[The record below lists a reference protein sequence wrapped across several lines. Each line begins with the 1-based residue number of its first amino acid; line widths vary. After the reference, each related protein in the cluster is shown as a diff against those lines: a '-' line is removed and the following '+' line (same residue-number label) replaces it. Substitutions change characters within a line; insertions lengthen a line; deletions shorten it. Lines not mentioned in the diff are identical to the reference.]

1 MIGTNL
7 NFTVGTL
14 TYTTATTQ
22 EQLNLA
28 LIIPVIVGPVVL
40 VLLIS
45 LLLICIIMCVSAR
58 KSREKDKRLTTLLSQ
73 MELWEM
79 EMADECKRGE
89 QWGYKEAT
97 HFRSLVCVQ
106 VILVLQP
113 LVAIAV
119 ATGFSVTIEST

>member
-14 TYTTATTQ
+14 TYQAAAAP
-22 EQLNLA
+22 LNLA

-45 LLLICIIMCVSAR
+45 FLLICIIVCVSASR
-58 KSREKDKRLTTLLSQ
+58 SREKDKRLTTLLSQ
-73 MELWEM
+73 MELWEI

-89 QWGYKEAT
+89 Q
-97 HFRSLVCVQ
+97 HDS
-106 VILVLQP
+106 
-113 LVAIAV
+113 
-119 ATGFSVTIEST
+119 